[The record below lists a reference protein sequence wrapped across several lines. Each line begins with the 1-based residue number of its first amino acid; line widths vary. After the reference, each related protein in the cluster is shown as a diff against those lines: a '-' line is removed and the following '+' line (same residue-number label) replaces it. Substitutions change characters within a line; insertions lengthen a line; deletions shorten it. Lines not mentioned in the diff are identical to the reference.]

1 MRSSPKWTKVVIWV
15 IVATMVLSLSV
26 AIIPALGG

>member
-1 MRSSPKWTKVVIWV
+1 MRSNQKWTKIIIWV
-15 IVATMVLSLSV
+15 IVATMTLSLAV

>member
-1 MRSSPKWTKVVIWV
+1 MRNRQKWTKVIIWV
-15 IVATMVLSLSV
+15 IVVTMVLSLAV

>member
-1 MRSSPKWTKVVIWV
+1 MRSNQKWTKIIIWLV
-15 IVATMVLSLSV
+15 VATMVLSLAV

>member
-1 MRSSPKWTKVVIWV
+1 MRNNQQWTKVIIWV
-15 IVATMVLSLSV
+15 VVAMMVLSLAV

>member
-1 MRSSPKWTKVVIWV
+1 MRSSQKWTKIIIWV
-15 IVATMVLSLSV
+15 IVATMVLSLAV